1 MYTKISTSIV
11 ALLEFLN
18 MRVLNLLPVLFG
30 VPSFGV
36 LISRQFPHLI
46 IPVDANNPNTAY
58 GTQKI
63 ANITQTVTH
72 HPGT

>member
-1 MYTKISTSIV
+1 MYTAISTSIA
-11 ALLEFLN
+11 ALLIFLN

-30 VPSFGV
+30 IPSFGA
-36 LISRQFPHLI
+36 IITRQFPRLI

-72 HPGT
+72 HPDT